1 MALLADGV
9 CALRQTAV
17 ARTSSPTARRW
28 CAARRAQR
36 AVTEELLEP
45 VLHVVAPFPVGVCA
59 AVRASSWDRRDSAR
73 AHALSAQPGRR
84 FVVIGDPHGCL
95 DECHALLA
103 RCGWR
108 GSAAP
113 PAPDPAMDVVFVGD
127 LVAKG
132 PKSREVVQFAMGI
145 GV

>member
-1 MALLADGV
+1 M
-9 CALRQTAV
+9 
-17 ARTSSPTARRW
+17 
-28 CAARRAQR
+28 
-36 AVTEELLEP
+36 
-45 VLHVVAPFPVGVCA
+45 LHVVAPFPVIGPCPPA
-59 AVRASSWDRRDSAR
+59 GRALSRAR
-73 AHALSAQPGRR
+73 ARDRARAVHAQPGRR

-108 GSAAP
+108 GSAVP
-113 PAPDPAMDVVFVGD
+113 PAADPAMDVVFVGD